1 MGARPSRAFTGE
13 DELGALSSCR
23 RQGERAHLLLTGR
36 GDGATW
42 TDALEPDGSGRHRV
56 LANCYYCADVAWSP
70 DGRKIAYVGIAQ
82 QARQSADGQV
92 HFGIYVAGPNGSHA
106 HLLAEGLNDAW
117 PAWSPDGKRIVFVS
131 TQDRPGVK
139 NCLAGW
145 DVSTSCPTDI
155 YVMNADGTGTRRLTH
170 DPATE
175 YAPAWSPNGQ
185 SIAFVRNVRNRA
197 GRVEQAIYVMN
208 ADGTDMREVA
218 TGTGGNGRPF
228 SWAPEGQQIAFVAEG
243 KTRWAIDIVNLDG
256 KGARTVFSR
265 DGVWSSDPAWSPD
278 GREIA
283 FSSTLLAHPSVCCDP
298 NYLFTVHPD
307 GAAITR
313 LTHDGYGV
321 SDIAWQPLP
330 SRLRAPTGL
339 SQQGHCAGPCARTAA
354 GHLERRGK
362 SQRLTCGTAHP
373 GASRS
378 SRLVTTHQP
387 AQGTWSWS
395 TAGVVPQLA
404 TLLVNMRLV
413 AP

>member
-1 MGARPSRAFTGE
+1 MGARPSRAFTAE

-56 LANCYYCADVAWSP
+56 LANRYYCADVAWSP

-106 HLLAEGLNDAW
+106 HLLAEGLNDEW

-175 YAPAWSPNGQ
+175 YAPAWSPPT
-185 SIAFVRNVRNRA
+185 ARA
-197 GRVEQAIYVMN
+197 SLLSATCVTGRDV
-208 ADGTDMREVA
+208 
-218 TGTGGNGRPF
+218 
-228 SWAPEGQQIAFVAEG
+228 
-243 KTRWAIDIVNLDG
+243 L
-256 KGARTVFSR
+256 SR
-265 DGVWSSDPAWSPD
+265 
-278 GREIA
+278 R
-283 FSSTLLAHPSVCCDP
+283 ST
-298 NYLFTVHPD
+298 
-307 GAAITR
+307 
-313 LTHDGYGV
+313 
-321 SDIAWQPLP
+321 
-330 SRLRAPTGL
+330 
-339 SQQGHCAGPCARTAA
+339 
-354 GHLERRGK
+354 
-362 SQRLTCGTAHP
+362 
-373 GASRS
+373 
-378 SRLVTTHQP
+378 
-387 AQGTWSWS
+387 
-395 TAGVVPQLA
+395 
-404 TLLVNMRLV
+404 
-413 AP
+413 